1 MQWIVYLTC
10 PLMVLI
16 RASLHGRTV
25 TASLTLRKRRRRKE
39 RRRRRRRRR
48 EKRGRRRRRARREV

>member
-1 MQWIVYLTC
+1 MQWTVYLTC

-25 TASLTLRKRRRRKE
+25 AASLTPRKRRRRKE

-48 EKRGRRRRRARREV
+48 RRVRREV